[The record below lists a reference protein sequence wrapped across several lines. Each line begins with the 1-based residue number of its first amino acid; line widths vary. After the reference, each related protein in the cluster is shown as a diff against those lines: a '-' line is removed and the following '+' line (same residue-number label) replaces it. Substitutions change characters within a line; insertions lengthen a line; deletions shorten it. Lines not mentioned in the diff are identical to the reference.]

1 MSKTNEEIA
10 ETIKTQMGGNPEITG
25 LQVKGKLLQLHVTE
39 PYFNRLSADR
49 ERGRKIVLVL
59 LEQMKK
65 LTGLDDVWYGF
76 IPEMKRALR
85 ERSKPGV
92 EATSIFS
99 LIYREPAQLTG
110 YS

>member
-25 LQVKGKLLQLHVTE
+25 LQVKGNLLQLHVTE

-65 LTGLDDVWYGF
+65 LTGLDDVVVW
-76 IPEMKRALR
+76 
-85 ERSKPGV
+85 V
-92 EATSIFS
+92 
-99 LIYREPAQLTG
+99 
-110 YS
+110 YSGNQKGIEGTIKSWGGGNVHFLFDL